1 MPNIGGPELLLI
13 LAVVLI
19 VFGAGKLPDV
29 LGQLGRGVRSFRD
42 ESNSEKPQA
51 AVSSG
56 ASTAMP
62 ATIYCRNCGRANAA
76 DSKFCANCGQAL

>member
-29 LGQLGRGVRSFRD
+29 LGQLGKGVRSFRD
-42 ESNSEKPQA
+42 EAQNDKPASVA
-51 AVSSG
+51 AG
-56 ASTAMP
+56 STTSATTATP
-62 ATIYCRNCGRANAA
+62 GATIYCRNCG
-76 DSKFCANCGQAL
+76 QAL